1 MVGAKDD
8 DMHAIIGGIIIVRNG
23 KHILTISAFGV
34 SWNYALNL
42 NQSIIQ
48 GTMSITEATSVGLIM
63 LFKNWNAFVDLRKT
77 NIILHFVSNQNVKC
91 QVYSPAS
98 PPILAELT
106 CLNIIVSPEFLEQRI
121 FFF

>member
-48 GTMSITEATSVGLIM
+48 SIAAATSVGLIM
-63 LFKNWNAFVDLRKT
+63 LFKNWNAFVDLQKT

-121 FFF
+121 LFF